1 MKKLLSTNKGVLLL
15 YGLIM
20 VGLTSLCLL
29 FLIGGIYEISAVL
42 AISSVSSFV
51 VLVIM
56 LYGQLEKTEDGYKA
70 GKFIALSVVRFIFM
84 AAGIALSAVMLYLT
98 NDGAE
103 KSRLFYSILSI
114 IPIGVCLTL
123 YTFRGKSE

>member
-1 MKKLLSTNKGVLLL
+1 
-15 YGLIM
+15 
-20 VGLTSLCLL
+20 
-29 FLIGGIYEISAVL
+29 
-42 AISSVSSFV
+42 
-51 VLVIM
+51 
-56 LYGQLEKTEDGYKA
+56 
-70 GKFIALSVVRFIFM
+70 M